1 MPADLKRLIHDVP
14 DFPTPGILFRDITP
28 LLLDPAAFRAVVKA
42 FEERLE
48 GQRID
53 AAAAIESRGF
63 ILGAPLALAL
73 GSAFVPI
80 RKVGKLPRETVARE
94 YALEYGSNRLEM
106 HRDAVGAG
114 ERVLVLD
121 DVLATGGTAGAAVG
135 LIREVGGEVVAAA
148 FLLELTFLEG
158 RRQLPEL
165 PVHTLI
171 SY

>member
-1 MPADLKRLIHDVP
+1 M
-14 DFPTPGILFRDITP
+14 
-28 LLLDPAAFRAVVKA
+28 KA

-53 AAAAIESRGF
+53 AVAAIESRGF